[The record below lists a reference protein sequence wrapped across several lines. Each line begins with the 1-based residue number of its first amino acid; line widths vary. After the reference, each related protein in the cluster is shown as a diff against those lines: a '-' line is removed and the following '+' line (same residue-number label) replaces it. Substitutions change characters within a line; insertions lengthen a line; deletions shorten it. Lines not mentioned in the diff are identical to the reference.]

1 MFKRTALQN
10 NQLRFTPD
18 MSNEETVAFFYRNF
32 FVFFFFFIEH
42 IKKTMASRY
51 TYICFYF
58 RLHAEVFFK
67 LFSNLLLSKGSHFL
81 LDSAS
86 NLSTAVCYFGGGI
99 RLIFDTNILSQ

>member
-32 FVFFFFFIEH
+32 FVFFL
-42 IKKTMASRY
+42 
-51 TYICFYF
+51 C
-58 RLHAEVFFK
+58 LHAEVFFK
-67 LFSNLLLSKGSHFL
+67 LFSNLMLSKGSHFL
-81 LDSAS
+81 QDSAS